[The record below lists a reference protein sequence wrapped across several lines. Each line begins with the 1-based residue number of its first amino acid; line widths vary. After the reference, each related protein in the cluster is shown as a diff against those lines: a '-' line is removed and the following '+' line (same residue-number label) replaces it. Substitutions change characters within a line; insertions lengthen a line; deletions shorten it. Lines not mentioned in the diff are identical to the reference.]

1 MKSRARA
8 LLSALLVVIIAN
20 GFVPAAL
27 AQKPALS
34 STKAAPPARTS
45 LVERIGTTGI
55 LQLEAESFKDLSPRQ
70 KILAYYLTQASIAVD
85 PIIYDQVSRFGLRQK
100 RILEAIVSHPR
111 GIKPAVLKKINDYTK
126 LFWAS
131 TGNHNSYTAQK
142 FLPEFTYAELEGAGL
157 QAIKN
162 GGLLMTPD
170 EFRKELGELRQSF
183 FDPKFEPM
191 STAKSPEGGLDIIQG
206 SSNNFYGPAV
216 TLEDLKNF
224 KERYPLNSRVVK
236 LPDGTLVEQ
245 VYRAGM
251 PDGSVPPGLYAEYLQ
266 KAIGYLQQARPYA
279 EPGQAEVIDKLIR
292 FYQTGEHSD
301 WIAVGEAWV
310 QNRVTV
316 DFSNGFV
323 EVYRDARGVKGAIQG
338 FVTVTDEAL
347 NHIMTRLAENA
358 QYFENR
364 APWKDEYKKQGV
376 KAPVA
381 MAVEAIAE
389 NGDFGITTIGDNLP
403 NENEIH
409 EKYGTK
415 NFFFTGST
423 RAFSRATGTT
433 ALEEFAASPEEIR
446 IVKKY
451 GEEADN
457 LLTALHEVVG
467 HGSGKLSPKLTH
479 EPQFYLKEYYSTL
492 EEARADLMALW
503 NVRDPRLR
511 ELGLVS
517 SSADVEKAMYY
528 GAARVMLTQ
537 LRSIPEGDQI
547 EEDHQR
553 DRQLI
558 ASYIMDKTGAIEVVE
573 RGGKH
578 YVIVKDF
585 DKMRE
590 GVGMLLAELMRI
602 KAEGDYDAIK
612 ALIDKYG
619 VHFDP
624 KLRDEVVARYKRL
637 NLPTYFAGI
646 NPDLTPA
653 FAANGEVSSVTI
665 SYPRDFMRQ
674 RLAYSAMY
682 NPSLAVGKAGKM
694 PRHKGHR

>member
-1 MKSRARA
+1 MIFSYVA
-8 LLSALLVVIIAN
+8 
-20 GFVPAAL
+20 PAA
-27 AQKPALS
+27 AQKPTPARP
-34 STKAAPPARTS
+34 KANPSRTS
-45 LVERIGTTGI
+45 LVERVGSTGF
-55 LQLEAESFKDLSPRQ
+55 LQLEAESFRDLTPRQ
-70 KILAYYLTQASIAVD
+70 KILAYYLSRASVAVD
-85 PIIYDQVSRFGLRQK
+85 PIIYDQLSRFGLRQK
-100 RILEAIVSHPR
+100 RILEAVVSHPR
-111 GIKPAVLKKINDYTK
+111 GVPAATLRKINDYTK
-126 LFWAS
+126 LFWAN

-142 FLPEFTYAELEGAGL
+142 FLPAFTFAELEQAGL
-157 QAIKN
+157 QAIRN
-162 GGLLMTPD
+162 GGLLMTPE
-170 EFRKELGELRQSF
+170 EFRKELGELNQSF
-183 FDPKFEPM
+183 FDPQFEPM
-191 STAKSPEGGLDIIQG
+191 STAKSPQGGLDIIQA
-206 SSNNFYGPAV
+206 SANNFYGPGV
-216 TLEDLKNF
+216 TLADLKNF

-236 LPDGTLVEQ
+236 MPAGEMVEQ
-245 VYRAGM
+245 VYRAGT
-251 PDGSVPPGLYAEYLQ
+251 PDGSVPPGLYAEYLN
-266 KAIGYLQQARPYA
+266 KAIGYLEQAKPYA

-292 FYQTGEHSD
+292 FYQTGEYTD

-347 NHIMTRLAENA
+347 NHIMTRIADNA

-381 MAVEAIAE
+381 MAVEPVAE
-389 NGDFGITTIGDNLP
+389 NGDFGVTTVGDNLP

-451 GEEADN
+451 GDEADN
-457 LLTALHEVVG
+457 LLTALHEVIG
-467 HGSGKLSPKLTH
+467 HGSGKLNPKLTR

-503 NVRDPRLR
+503 NVRDPKLR

-537 LRSIPEGDQI
+537 LRSTTEGDQL

-558 ASYIMDKTGAIEVVE
+558 AGYIMDKTGAIEIVE

-578 YVIVKDF
+578 YVVVKDF

-590 GVGMLLAELMRI
+590 GVRMLLAELMRI

-624 KLRDEVVARYKRL
+624 RLRDEVVARYKRL
-637 NLPTYFAGI
+637 NLPTYWAGI
-646 NPDLTPA
+646 NPDFVPTLGA
-653 FAANGEVSSVTI
+653 GGQVTGVQI

-674 RLAYSAMY
+674 RLSYSAMY
-682 NPSLAVGKAGKM
+682 EPTLLVAGKASPPAAARRGI
-694 PRHKGHR
+694 RR